1 MVFGFF
7 IKNVPVVVCFFR
19 SVPNDDAIPYII
31 HQNAFSWMTRPGF
44 ASKQKDSFHLWGK
57 KNLLGYQT
65 AFSPFLLQAA
75 LIGKEFCGG
84 FLSSRDVSMLP
95 ISGTAVVATK

>member
-1 MVFGFF
+1 MIDQKRGDGVIETLDGFPVVLCSFRCLFPNMVFGFF

-44 ASKQKDSFHLWGK
+44 ASKQKILFTCGAKRIFWGIK
-57 KNLLGYQT
+57 LLSVHFY
-65 AFSPFLLQAA
+65 FRPH
-75 LIGKEFCGG
+75 
-84 FLSSRDVSMLP
+84 
-95 ISGTAVVATK
+95 